1 MAASLEFSMRQLAGV
16 ILGGVFLV
24 AAPLAA
30 QSRDS
35 IAPEHRPP
43 PGMCR
48 IWLEDVPANRQ
59 PEPTD
64 CPTAIRKR
72 PPNGRVIFG
81 EEVRRS
87 PREEPAKLPEGV
99 RSLRERERDPEKK
112 DEKKEKE
119 RKPNERVRVRRPP
132 VLPPQAQASPVF
144 PR

>member
-1 MAASLEFSMRQLAGV
+1 MKFFNSWILA
-16 ILGGVFLV
+16 LALLV

-35 IAPEHRPP
+35 AEREHKPP

-48 IWLEDVPANRQ
+48 IWLNDVPANRQ

-81 EEVRRS
+81 DEVRRNVRDK
-87 PREEPAKLPEGV
+87 PTELPEGV
-99 RSLRERERDPEKK
+99 KQLRGRET
-112 DEKKEKE
+112 E
-119 RKPNERVRVRRPP
+119 RKPETDKKDPERKPTDRIRVRRPP
-132 VLPPQAQASPVF
+132 VLPPQAQPSRVF

>member
-1 MAASLEFSMRQLAGV
+1 MRRIAGW

-48 IWLEDVPANRQ
+48 IWLDDVPASRQ

-81 EEVRRS
+81 QEVRRS
-87 PREEPAKLPEGV
+87 TREEPAKLPEGV
-99 RSLRERERDPEKK
+99 RNLREREGDPKKK
-112 DEKKEKE
+112 DEKKEPE
-119 RKPNERVRVRRPP
+119 RKPNERIPVRRPP
-132 VLPPQAQASPVF
+132 VLPPHAQSSPVF

>member
-1 MAASLEFSMRQLAGV
+1 MKSINSW
-16 ILGGVFLV
+16 ILTVAFLV
-24 AAPLAA
+24 AAPAAA

-35 IAPEHRPP
+35 AEREHKPP

-48 IWLEDVPANRQ
+48 IWLNDVPANRQ

-81 EEVRRS
+81 DEVRRT
-87 PREEPAKLPEGV
+87 RDKPAELPEGV
-99 RSLRERERDPEKK
+99 KQLKGRENQGKPET
-112 DEKKEKE
+112 KEKEQE
-119 RKPNERVRVRRPP
+119 RKPNERIRVRPPP
-132 VLPPQAQASPVF
+132 VLPPQAQPARVF

>member
-1 MAASLEFSMRQLAGV
+1 MRHITGL
-16 ILGGVFLV
+16 ILGGVFLA

-35 IAPEHRPP
+35 IAREHRPP

-48 IWLEDVPANRQ
+48 IWLDDVPANRQ

-64 CPTAIRKR
+64 CPTAIRRR

-81 EEVRRS
+81 EEVRRNA
-87 PREEPAKLPEGV
+87 REEPAKLPEGV
-99 RSLRERERDPEKK
+99 RSLRERERDPKKK
-112 DEKKEKE
+112 DEKKPETKPSE
-119 RKPNERVRVRRPP
+119 RIPVRRPP
-132 VLPPQAQASPVF
+132 VLLPQPQGSAVF

>member
-1 MAASLEFSMRQLAGV
+1 M
-16 ILGGVFLV
+16 FLV
-24 AAPLAA
+24 AAPLGA

-35 IAPEHRPP
+35 IAREHRPP

-48 IWLEDVPANRQ
+48 IWLDDVPANRQ

-81 EEVRRS
+81 EEVRRN
-87 PREEPAKLPEGV
+87 PRDEPAKLPEGV
-99 RSLRERERDPEKK
+99 RSLRERDRDPKKK
-112 DEKKEKE
+112 DDKKEPE
-119 RKPNERVRVRRPP
+119 RKPSERIPVRRPP
-132 VLPPQAQASPVF
+132 VLPPQPQSSAVF

>member
-1 MAASLEFSMRQLAGV
+1 MRHITGL
-16 ILGGVFLV
+16 ILGGVFLA

-35 IAPEHRPP
+35 IAREHRPP

-48 IWLEDVPANRQ
+48 IWLDDVPANRQ

-64 CPTAIRKR
+64 CPTAIRRR

-81 EEVRRS
+81 EEVRRNA
-87 PREEPAKLPEGV
+87 REEPAKLPEGV
-99 RSLRERERDPEKK
+99 RSLRERERDPKKK
-112 DEKKEKE
+112 DEKKPETKPSE
-119 RKPNERVRVRRPP
+119 RIRVRRPP
-132 VLPPQAQASPVF
+132 VLPPQPQGSAVF

>member
-1 MAASLEFSMRQLAGV
+1 MTGW
-16 ILGGVFLV
+16 ILVGVFLA

-48 IWLEDVPANRQ
+48 IWLNDVPANRQ

-81 EEVRRS
+81 EEVRRN
-87 PREEPAKLPEGV
+87 RGEPAKLPEGV
-99 RSLRERERDPEKK
+99 RNLREGERDPRKK
-112 DEKKEKE
+112 DEKKEPE
-119 RKPNERVRVRRPP
+119 RKPNERIPVRRPP
-132 VLPPQAQASPVF
+132 VLPPQPSSAAVF

>member
-1 MAASLEFSMRQLAGV
+1 MKRIAGW
-16 ILGGVFLV
+16 ILGGVFLA

-48 IWLEDVPANRQ
+48 IWLNDVPANRQ

-99 RSLRERERDPEKK
+99 RSLREREGDPKK
-112 DEKKEKE
+112 RDEKKKEPE
-119 RKPNERVRVRRPP
+119 RKPSEQIRVRRPP
-132 VLPPQAQASPVF
+132 VLPPQGDDVRPAMS
-144 PR
+144 R

>member
-1 MAASLEFSMRQLAGV
+1 MTRMTRWIISGAM
-16 ILGGVFLV
+16 LV

-48 IWLEDVPANRQ
+48 IWLNDVPANRQ

-87 PREEPAKLPEGV
+87 TREEPAKLPEGV
-99 RSLRERERDPEKK
+99 KQLRGTERERQPV
-112 DEKKEKE
+112 KEKQPE
-119 RKPNERVRVRRPP
+119 RKPHQRERVRQPP
-132 VLPPQAQASPVF
+132 GLPPQSQGRP
-144 PR
+144 